1 MIQHILASSIGVIGG
16 ADGPTAVFVTENPE
30 YMHNITEALGIMGK
44 GMLGIF
50 VVIGLIALIVM
61 ALTKVGNNK
70 IFVFSALCFFAGG
83 FSF

>member
-1 MIQHILASSIGVIGG
+1 MVQHILASSIGVIGG

-50 VVIGLIALIVM
+50 VVIGLIALIVV
-61 ALTKVGNNK
+61 ALTKVSNK
-70 IFVFSALCFFAGG
+70 
-83 FSF
+83 